1 MNSLIRIAFNNS
13 TRCLVRPL
21 QSFQL
26 IFKSNKSEQPPIDEI
41 EQIKIIEN
49 NEINYFKNVKDSFD
63 SLKKNRLNET
73 IEEKRSRLMY
83 QSRKRGTSENGILLS
98 NFSAD
103 FLQKMNESELNDY
116 DNIINNLHNEW
127 DLYYWLTNAVPIPD
141 DLKKSNVLV
150 LMKKYCLNEESKA
163 RFIQP
168 DLAKIN

>member
-13 TRCLVRPL
+13 TKCLVRPL
-21 QSFQL
+21 QMFQL
-26 IFKSNKSEQPPIDEI
+26 RFKSNNSEPIDEI

-127 DLYYWLTNAVPIPD
+127 DLYYWLTNAVPIPV
-141 DLKKSNVLV
+141 DLKNSNVLV